1 MYERILV
8 ATDGSELSNHA
19 VQHAL
24 NLAKTANTK
33 LIALRVIP
41 RYRQSYLEGGP
52 ILDQKM
58 DSRVEALW
66 MEHAQSEL
74 AAIKQAGKDIGVSVK
89 AAVAKSDLVAAAIIS
104 VAEKQKADLIVMASH
119 GRKGYQR
126 VLLGS
131 ETQHVLTQSEIPV
144 LIIRKKA
151 KKK

>member
-24 NLAKTANTK
+24 NLAKSCKAK

-52 ILDQKM
+52 LLDKEM
-58 DSRVEALW
+58 DSRVEAQWL
-66 MEHAQSEL
+66 EHAQSEL
-74 AAIKQAGKDIGVSVK
+74 AAVKQAGKDIGVSVK
-89 AAVAKSDLVAAAIIS
+89 AVVAKSDLVADAIIAA
-104 VAEKQKADLIVMASH
+104 AEKQQAQLIVMSSH
-119 GRKGYQR
+119 GRKGYKR
-126 VLLGS
+126 LLLGS
-131 ETQHVLTQSEIPV
+131 ETQHVLTQSEIPILV
-144 LIIRKKA
+144 IRKKT

>member
-8 ATDGSELSNHA
+8 ATDGSELSDHA
-19 VQHAL
+19 VRHAL
-24 NLAKTANTK
+24 NLAKACDAK

-66 MEHAQSEL
+66 TEHAQAEL
-74 AAIKQAGKDIGVSVK
+74 AAVKQAGKDIGVAVK
-89 AAVAKSDLVAAAIIS
+89 AVVAKSDLIANAIIS
-104 VAEKQKADLIVMASH
+104 AAEKQKADLIVMASH

-126 VLLGS
+126 ILLGS

-144 LIIRKKA
+144 LVIRKKA

>member
-24 NLAKTANTK
+24 NLAKTSNAK

-74 AAIKQAGKDIGVSVK
+74 AAIKQAGKDIGVAVK
-89 AAVAKSDLVAAAIIS
+89 AAVVKSDLVAAGIIS